1 MAVAVSLE
9 TVIAWNPDVIVA
21 FKAMKNQPLIIFGN
35 EGLIFGERHLVMG
48 I

>member
-9 TVIAWNPDVIVA
+9 TVIAWNPDVIVV

-35 EGLIFGERHLVMG
+35 EGLIFWDRHLVMA